1 MNDNG
6 AEPALF
12 IRIIKSNFNMTIDPT
27 TPLTPVILGRS
38 QRSGNEFEIIEET
51 KRDEIIS
58 YRSPKSR

>member
-6 AEPALF
+6 VEPALF
-12 IRIIKSNFNMTIDPT
+12 VRIVKSNFNMTAEPAT
-27 TPLTPVILGRS
+27 PQTPLVLGRS
-38 QRSGNEFEIIEET
+38 QRSGNEFDIIEET